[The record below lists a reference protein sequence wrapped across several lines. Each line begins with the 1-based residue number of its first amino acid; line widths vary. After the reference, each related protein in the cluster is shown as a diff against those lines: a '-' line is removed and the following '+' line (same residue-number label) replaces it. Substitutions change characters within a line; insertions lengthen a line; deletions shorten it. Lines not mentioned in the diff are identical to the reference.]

1 MIHWQTTYDSVVLM
15 DDTSHT
21 RFVDE
26 ILYDSVVLT
35 KDTGLKLGCR
45 MMMNNEKQRKKTEQA
60 ELTNSKSSDPSFAAL
75 RPRQR
80 IVDTATCEPLY

>member
-26 ILYDSVVLT
+26 ILYDSVVLM
-35 KDTGLKLGCR
+35 KDTGLKLGLS
-45 MMMNNEKQRKKTEQA
+45 NDDEQ
-60 ELTNSKSSDPSFAAL
+60 
-75 RPRQR
+75 
-80 IVDTATCEPLY
+80 